1 MSPDDEMTPAAFAA
15 AGFEIAVLLCGAW
28 MIWRHVLS
36 RRGREESQPRLAGW
50 TLPGVDFACLLA
62 FAFLGPAIAGALM
75 GYLLPPSRLGSDAA
89 LVATSA
95 AMHAGI
101 LLGIASFYLVFGQRV
116 RGPAPA
122 APAPSAFKSGVLT
135 FLVAMPL
142 VLGTSYAWEFIL
154 SKMGWPEEQQEL
166 VDILENTHSLALK
179 LLLLS
184 VATLVV
190 PVTEEVVFRAGL
202 FRYFRTRAPRWS
214 AIVVTSALFA
224 ALHLSY
230 DKHLV
235 GLPSLAPL
243 FVLAVV
249 FCLAYERTGNIGTT
263 IVAHSLFNL
272 NMFILIVAGIG
283 S

>member
-1 MSPDDEMTPAAFAA
+1 MSPDDEMTPAALAA
-15 AGFEIAVLLCGAW
+15 AGFEIAVLLCGIW

-36 RRGREESQPRLAGW
+36 RRGRGESQPRLGGW
-50 TLPGVDFACLLA
+50 NLPAADFACLLA
-62 FAFLGPAIAGALM
+62 FAFLGPAIVGAVI
-75 GYLLPPSRLGSDAA
+75 GYVLPLSRLGPDAA
-89 LVATSA
+89 LVASSA
-95 AMHAGI
+95 AMHGGI
-101 LLGIASFYLVFGQRV
+101 LLGVAGFYLVFGQRV

-122 APAPSAFKSGVLT
+122 ASAPSAFTSGVAT

-142 VLGTSYAWEFIL
+142 VLGASYAWEFVL
-154 SKMGWPEEQQEL
+154 NKMGLPEEQQEL

-202 FRYFRTRAPRWS
+202 FRYFRSRAPRL
-214 AIVVTSALFA
+214 AVILLTSALFA
-224 ALHLSY
+224 ALHLSW

-235 GLPSLAPL
+235 GLPSVAPL

-249 FCLAYERTGNIGTT
+249 FCMAYERTGNIGTT